1 MQFYFKKFLPHL
13 VVSLLFIVTSLIY
26 FNPVLQGKKIYQ
38 SDIVQYSGM
47 AKQLVDYRETTGEET
62 YWTDTS
68 FGGMPTYQ
76 LGVKYPHNYIK
87 KLDLFLR
94 FLPRPADYLFLY
106 FIGMYI
112 LFLVLKVDY
121 KLAFLGALAFGFSTY
136 LIIILGVGHNAKAHA
151 IAYMPLVLS
160 GVILT
165 FRGRYFY
172 GFLLTTIAMALEL
185 VSNHFQMT
193 YYLLFIVIC
202 IGVAYLV
209 DAYKKQMLV
218 HYGKAILVMIAG
230 VLIALGLNATNL
242 MATKEYADTSTRG
255 KSELTIDP
263 DGSPKE
269 LTNGLDYDYITEYS
283 YGIIE
288 SFNLFIPRFM
298 GGGSGD
304 SLPSDSKALDEILK
318 LGASPQEANEI
329 ASQLPAY
336 WGDQPIVAAPAY
348 IGSIII
354 FLAVLALFLVHGRIK
369 WWITAAFLL
378 SLFLSWGKN
387 FSFLTEFFIDYV
399 PLYDKFRA
407 VSSIQVIIELVVP
420 VLAVLGLHQWFN
432 SYVSDEKKKKAL
444 VQSVSIVGGLALVFI
459 FFKSSLFDF
468 SSIYDQMIREQL
480 GIAVVDAV
488 REDRMHLLTVD
499 AVRSLA
505 FVLIAA
511 GTLWFFF
518 TSKIKEITA
527 IGVLTFLIVLDLGLV
542 DRRYV
547 NNDDFV
553 SARVME
559 QPFQKNG
566 ADEQILKDE
575 GHYRVYDLA
584 NRGNP
589 ARASYYHNS
598 LGGYHAAKPGRY
610 QEIDDF
616 YISQGDIGIL
626 NMMNVRYI
634 ITQNKNG
641 GPYAQRNPYANGNAW
656 FVENALMAETA
667 NDEMRLLD
675 SLNSKTTAVINREF
689 MDLIPA
695 KDIVR
700 DSTASIALVSYQP
713 EHLVYEVSTNS
724 EQLAI
729 FSEVYYSKGWNAYIN
744 DQPATYFRADYLL
757 RAMSIPAG
765 TNKIEF
771 KFQPQ
776 VIEIGSNVSLGSSIL
791 LALIFAGGM
800 YYKSRKKEIVTKTS
814 SC

>member
-1 MQFYFKKFLPHL
+1 MQLYFKKFLPHL
-13 VVSLLFIVTSLIY
+13 VVLVLFIVTSLIY
-26 FNPVLQGKKIYQ
+26 FSPVLQGKKIFQ
-38 SDIVQYSGM
+38 SDIVQYTGM
-47 AKQLVDYRETTGEET
+47 AKQLKDHRETTGKET
-62 YWTDTS
+62 YWTDAA

-76 LGVKYPHNYIK
+76 LGAKYPHNYIK
-87 KLDLFLR
+87 KLDLLLR

-112 LFLVLKVDY
+112 LLLVLKVDY

-136 LIIILGVGHNAKAHA
+136 LIIILGVGHNSKAHA

-165 FRGRYFY
+165 FRGKYFY

-185 VSNHFQMT
+185 VANHFQMT

-202 IGVAYLV
+202 IGIAYLI
-209 DAYKKQMLV
+209 DAYKKKMLV
-218 HYGKAILVMIAG
+218 HYGKAVFVMIIA
-230 VLIALGLNATNL
+230 VIVALGLNASNL

-255 KSELTIDP
+255 KSELTINP
-263 DGSPKE
+263 DGSAKE
-269 LTNGLDYDYITEYS
+269 LTNGLEYDYITEYS
-283 YGIIE
+283 YGLLE

-304 SLPSDSKALDEILK
+304 SLPNDSKTVDEILK
-318 LGASPQEANEI
+318 LGASPQEANDI
-329 ASQLPAY
+329 LSQLPAY

-348 IGSIII
+348 IGAIII
-354 FLAVLALFLVHGRIK
+354 FLAVLALFLVRGRLK

-387 FSFLTEFFIDYV
+387 FSFLTELFIDYV
-399 PLYDKFRA
+399 PMYDKFRA

-420 VLAVLGLHQWFN
+420 VLAIVGLNQWFN
-432 SYVSDEKKKKAL
+432 SFIPDEEKKKAL
-444 VQSVSIVGGLALVFI
+444 VQSVSIVGVITLIFI

-480 GIAVVDAV
+480 GIAIVDAV
-488 REDRMHLLTVD
+488 REDRMSLLTAD
-499 AVRSLA
+499 SIRSLV
-505 FVLIAA
+505 FVLLAA
-511 GTLWFFF
+511 GTLWVFFKA
-518 TSKIKEITA
+518 KIKETA
-527 IGVLTFLIVLDLGLV
+527 AIAVLTLLIVLDLGMV

-553 SARVME
+553 PARAME

-566 ADEQILKDE
+566 ADEQILQDE
-575 GHYRVYDLA
+575 GHFRVYDIA

-589 ARASYYHNS
+589 ARASYFHNS
-598 LGGYHAAKPGRY
+598 MGGYHAAKPRRF

-616 YISQGDIGIL
+616 YISKGDIGIL

-634 ITQNKNG
+634 VTQNKNG
-641 GPYAQRNPYANGNAW
+641 GPYAQINPYANGNAW

-667 NDEMRLLD
+667 NDEIRLLD

-689 MDLIPA
+689 MNLIPA
-695 KDIVR
+695 KKIVR
-700 DSTASIALVSYQP
+700 DSTASIVLIDHKP
-713 EHLVYEVSTNS
+713 EYLVYESSTKS

-729 FSEVYYSKGWNAYIN
+729 FSEVYYPKGWNAYIN
-744 DQPATYFRADYLL
+744 EQPAEYFRADYLL

-771 KFQPQ
+771 KFEPQ
-776 VIEIGSNVSLGSSIL
+776 VIETGSKVSLGSSFL
-791 LALIFAGGM
+791 FVLIFAGGL
-800 YYKSRKKEIVTKTS
+800 YYKLRKKEIVTKES
-814 SC
+814 